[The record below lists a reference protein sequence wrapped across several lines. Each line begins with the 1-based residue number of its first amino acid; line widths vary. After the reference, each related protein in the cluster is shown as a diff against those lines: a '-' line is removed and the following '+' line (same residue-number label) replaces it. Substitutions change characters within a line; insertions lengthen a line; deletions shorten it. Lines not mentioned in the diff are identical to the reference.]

1 MIVYVIFIILTA
13 CNLFLQYKINF
24 TENVVDSWKNIYIRP
39 FAWSDIV
46 VAVGIVIAVTI
57 GTMVCKKYIYPVLY
71 RLISHINEK
80 KQVSQ
85 KCIFIFIFCAW
96 FFFFLVFYP
105 GTAMNDTIYILQD
118 PYKLSYQHPI
128 LYNLYTYGFY
138 KIGCKLGDP
147 DLGLALLSLTQMAA
161 MDYVLS
167 KAIVVANNKG
177 FGTSFCRILM
187 LYFAF
192 APLFFT
198 YAFSAIKD
206 TPFSIILFYF
216 VLFLIKIVDSKGQCL
231 QNWTNKL
238 CFGLCI
244 FALISFRNNGIIIVL
259 GTVMVLMIKYHDW
272 RKQLFIGTLCV
283 IIMQKALCGVLMPDD
298 VEPLFQEK
306 IGIPLQQVAAVM
318 AKDGVI
324 DQGQKEYLCQLLP
337 EEEWEKYAPGCA
349 DTIKWNEQ
357 FDKDYLNQSKWQF
370 VKVWAQLFVNN
381 PTLYIEAYLLNTYG
395 IWGIETRNNMQYY
408 VKDIYKNE
416 LGLTQKSLVSDEIYT
431 IFYKYYCNSVTYR
444 YLSLGTAVWILFAV
458 TLWLLKVKKCDAVI
472 VVCPLWFLW
481 GSLLA
486 ATPIA
491 FAFRYGFIFAM
502 TLPFYIFI
510 PFITKRDT
518 NE

>member
-57 GTMVCKKYIYPVLY
+57 GTMACKKYIYPVLY

-85 KCIFIFIFCAW
+85 KCVFIFIFCAW

-216 VLFLIKIVDSKGQCL
+216 VLFLIKIVGNCH
-231 QNWTNKL
+231 
-238 CFGLCI
+238 
-244 FALISFRNNGIIIVL
+244 
-259 GTVMVLMIKYHDW
+259 GTHD
-272 RKQLFIGTLCV
+272 
-283 IIMQKALCGVLMPDD
+283 
-298 VEPLFQEK
+298 
-306 IGIPLQQVAAVM
+306 QV
-318 AKDGVI
+318 
-324 DQGQKEYLCQLLP
+324 
-337 EEEWEKYAPGCA
+337 
-349 DTIKWNEQ
+349 
-357 FDKDYLNQSKWQF
+357 S
-370 VKVWAQLFVNN
+370 
-381 PTLYIEAYLLNTYG
+381 
-395 IWGIETRNNMQYY
+395 
-408 VKDIYKNE
+408 
-416 LGLTQKSLVSDEIYT
+416 
-431 IFYKYYCNSVTYR
+431 
-444 YLSLGTAVWILFAV
+444 
-458 TLWLLKVKKCDAVI
+458 
-472 VVCPLWFLW
+472 
-481 GSLLA
+481 
-486 ATPIA
+486 
-491 FAFRYGFIFAM
+491 
-502 TLPFYIFI
+502 
-510 PFITKRDT
+510 
-518 NE
+518 